1 MISELAIR
9 GRYVSREAYHVM
21 RELIERYGWMHM
33 ETHSLASR
41 PHSLRERMRER
52 CGALPDVV
60 LFWESYH
67 LVTPAFLQLF
77 KANFGVV
84 IFCDDLH
91 VAH

>member
-9 GRYVSREAYHVM
+9 GRYVTREAYHVM

-33 ETHSLASR
+33 ETHDLTSQ

-67 LVTPAFLQLF
+67 LVTSAFLQLF
-77 KANFGVV
+77 KARLRCRHLLRRSALV
-84 IFCDDLH
+84 
-91 VAH
+91 